1 MHVGLR
7 SAVAAG
13 ILLVGCGRAATGP
26 NVLLITLDTT
36 RADYISPLGADP
48 GITPHLQALA
58 DRSSLFTQ
66 ATCETNLTNPSHLT
80 IMTGLRAIEH
90 GVVSNEVPAPESMDT
105 LVQAL
110 RRAGYRTA
118 GFPAV
123 THVGPGMR
131 WRGFDDL
138 HPVGSVIRARTNTD
152 RAIAWLRDHDGG
164 AFFLWVHYFDP
175 HAIYEPPADVATAF
189 YQGVREAGD
198 GPPIASST
206 FFDRSFA
213 GPHLRTW
220 LGDTRDPEYPRAMY
234 AAEIH
239 YTDREV
245 GRLLADL
252 EAKGYRDN
260 TVVVVV
266 ADHGESLGE
275 HEIYYD
281 HIGIY
286 EPQLRIPLIIH
297 APGFAATRSGAP
309 VSTLDVAPTVSE
321 LTGTRLR
328 HQVSGLSLVP
338 LMRGEASAAVTDR
351 SSMVYQHADNDAA
364 AVRQGPWKL
373 IWPINP
379 AHEVLP
385 GEPELYHLDDDPG
398 ELVNLAAAEPE
409 RLRDLARSLRPWID
423 LGVAEPA
430 EATHLDDAAREQ
442 LKALGYLQD

>member
-1 MHVGLR
+1 MHKGWR
-7 SAVAAG
+7 IAVAAG
-13 ILLVGCGRAATGP
+13 ILLAGCGRGATGP

-48 GITPHLQALA
+48 RITPHLQALA
-58 DRSSLFTQ
+58 DRSSLFTR
-66 ATCETNLTNPSHLT
+66 ATSETNVTNPSHLT
-80 IMTGLRAIEH
+80 IMTGLRALEH
-90 GVVSNEVPAPESMDT
+90 GVMSNEVPVPESVDT
-105 LVQAL
+105 LAQAL
-110 RRAGYRTA
+110 RRAGYVTA

-123 THVGPGMR
+123 PHAGPGMR
-131 WRGFDDL
+131 WPGFDL
-138 HPVGSVIRARTNTD
+138 LYPVGNVIRARINTD

-175 HAIYEPPADVATAF
+175 HAIYEPPADVASAF
-189 YQGVREAGD
+189 YQGAREAGD
-198 GPPIASST
+198 GPPIASSE

-213 GPHLRTW
+213 GPYLRSW

-252 EAKGYRDN
+252 EAKGYRDD

-281 HIGIY
+281 HVGIY

-297 APGFAATRSGAP
+297 APGFAASRSDAA

-321 LTGTRLR
+321 LTGAEFR

-338 LMRGEASAAVTDR
+338 LMRGEASAAVTGR
-351 SSMVYQHADNDAA
+351 SPMISQHAKNHAA
-364 AVRQGPWKL
+364 AVREGPWKL

-385 GEPELYHLDDDPG
+385 GKPELYHLEDDPG
-398 ELVNLAAAEPE
+398 ELVNLATAEPE
-409 RLRDLARSLRPWID
+409 RVRDLARSLRPWID
-423 LGVAEPA
+423 LGVAAPD